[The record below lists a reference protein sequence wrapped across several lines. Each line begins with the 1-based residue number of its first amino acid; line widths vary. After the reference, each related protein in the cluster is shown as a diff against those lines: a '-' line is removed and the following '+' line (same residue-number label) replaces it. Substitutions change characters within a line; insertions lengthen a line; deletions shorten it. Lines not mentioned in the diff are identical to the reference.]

1 MRAVHRVVVL
11 GSVLASCAL
20 PAPLP
25 APNAPPAES
34 TTTGASEPAA
44 RVGVEVRAPSRLRY
58 SPAVL
63 GAPRTAVEV
72 VVTNRTSDELDVTRL
87 RLRFAA
93 IREGVS
99 FGCYPDGV
107 ASFSAREPTSL
118 APGATF
124 TYQRWLDCE
133 LPLTGTY
140 ELRPSV
146 TFGRSAAAI
155 SVAPLRVRVVAPRS
169 SDPEPIDDRGLFIA
183 VGTSKFVTSRPG
195 RGNAS
200 AEVAVVNGSTR
211 ALSTPRIRLLTRVR
225 LNGYPLTCESD
236 SVAVDVPPVLASGAV
251 YRERVD
257 VPCVGLEHPGVYGIE
272 VRALLDETREVLFG
286 TLRVEITRDRS
297 TLDVQ
302 QQL

>member
-1 MRAVHRVVVL
+1 MRAGLRALLL
-11 GSVLASCAL
+11 GSSLASCAR

-25 APNAPPAES
+25 ASLASSAET
-34 TTTGASEPAA
+34 TTTGASAA
-44 RVGVEVRAPSRLRY
+44 AGRVGVEVRAPSRLRY

-63 GAPRTAVEV
+63 GAPRAPVEV
-72 VVTNRTSDELDVTRL
+72 VVTNRTSEDLDVTGL

-93 IREGVS
+93 VREGVS
-99 FGCYPDGV
+99 FGCHPDGV
-107 ASFSAREPTSL
+107 ASFSAREPRSL

-133 LPLTGTY
+133 LPLTGIY
-140 ELRPSV
+140 ELRPAV
-146 TFGRSAAAI
+146 TFGRAVAAI
-155 SVAPLRVRVVAPRS
+155 SVAPLRVRVVAPRT

-183 VGTSKFVTSRPG
+183 IGTSKFVASRPG

-211 ALSTPRIRLLTRVR
+211 GLSTPRIRLLTRVR
-225 LNGYPLTCESD
+225 INGYPLTCESD